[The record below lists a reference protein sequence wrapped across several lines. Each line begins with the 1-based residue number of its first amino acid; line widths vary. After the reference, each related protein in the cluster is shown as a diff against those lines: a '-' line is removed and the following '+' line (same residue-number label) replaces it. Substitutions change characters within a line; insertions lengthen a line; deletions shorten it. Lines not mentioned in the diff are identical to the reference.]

1 MSLLK
6 ALIDLILKA
15 SDQLASN
22 TALFRKVFGVA
33 KDGRSDEM
41 MIDNILWFATSLCED
56 SIFYENF
63 DLLIRNMMSND
74 IVGIIASAL
83 KSDNER
89 IIL

>member
-15 SDQLASN
+15 SDKLASN
-22 TALFRKVFGVA
+22 ARLFQKVFEVA

-41 MIDNILWFATSLCED
+41 MIENILWFATSLCED

-63 DLLIRNMMSND
+63 HLLIGNMMSND
-74 IVGIIASAL
+74 IGEIIARAL
-83 KSDNER
+83 QSDNER